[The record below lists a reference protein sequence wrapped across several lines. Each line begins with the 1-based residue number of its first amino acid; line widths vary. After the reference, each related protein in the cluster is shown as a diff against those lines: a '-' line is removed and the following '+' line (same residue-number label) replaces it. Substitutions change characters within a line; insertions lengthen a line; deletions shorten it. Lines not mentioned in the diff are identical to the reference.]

1 MPCRYL
7 THKSAPGGFHIV
19 VKCFM
24 DESGVGY
31 LAQVGGA
38 MKQAKLF
45 AVMACGAAAALASAA
60 PVRAEVATPQ
70 LQRAAQAST
79 DLSAQRRIRRRATP
93 IYIYG
98 HRPLSPTAVRDCVD
112 WYAYEYRPSGT
123 VIVPKMSCH
132 WIDR

>member
-1 MPCRYL
+1 
-7 THKSAPGGFHIV
+7 
-19 VKCFM
+19 
-24 DESGVGY
+24 
-31 LAQVGGA
+31 
-38 MKQAKLF
+38 MKQAGLF
-45 AVMACGAAAALASAA
+45 AVMVFGAAVALVAAA
-60 PVRAEVATPQ
+60 PVHAELATPQ

-79 DLSAQRRIRRRATP
+79 DLSAQRRVRRRATP

-98 HRPLSPTAVRDCVD
+98 HRPLSPAAVRDCVD

>member
-1 MPCRYL
+1 MKR
-7 THKSAPGGFHIV
+7 
-19 VKCFM
+19 
-24 DESGVGY
+24 VGW
-31 LAQVGGA
+31 
-38 MKQAKLF
+38 F
-45 AVMACGAAAALASAA
+45 AGMAFGIAVALVSIG
-60 PVRAEVATPQ
+60 PVRAEVAS
-70 LQRAAQAST
+70 LHVQRAAQAST

-98 HRPLSPTAVRDCVD
+98 HRPLSPTAVRACVD

>member
-1 MPCRYL
+1 MKR
-7 THKSAPGGFHIV
+7 
-19 VKCFM
+19 
-24 DESGVGY
+24 VG
-31 LAQVGGA
+31 
-38 MKQAKLF
+38 LF
-45 AVMACGAAAALASAA
+45 AVMLVGAAVALASIG
-60 PVRAEVATPQ
+60 PVRAEIASPQ
-70 LQRAAQAST
+70 IQRAAQAST

-98 HRPLSPTAVRDCVD
+98 HRPLSPTAVRACVD